1 MTLPCQ
7 AFICLDE
14 WKELALRFGF
24 ELAEFSFFG
33 KYFSH
38 FLDIGTRGYYNSLL
52 FNNYIHSVLSEM
64 IEYEKK
70 NPLSEEDATNVM
82 LVFKK
87 PLG

>member
-1 MTLPCQ
+1 MSVITLK
-7 AFICLDE
+7 AHFKSLNIKINNE
-14 WKELALRFGF
+14 KITI
-24 ELAEFSFFG
+24 FG

-38 FLDIGTRGYYNSLL
+38 FMDIGTRGYYNSLL
-52 FNNYIHSVLSEM
+52 FNNYIHSILSEM

-87 PLG
+87 SIG

>member
-1 MTLPCQ
+1 M
-7 AFICLDE
+7 
-14 WKELALRFGF
+14 
-24 ELAEFSFFG
+24 
-33 KYFSH
+33 
-38 FLDIGTRGYYNSLL
+38 DIGKRGYYNSLL
-52 FNNYIHSVLSEM
+52 FNNYIHSILSEM